1 MSRRATAAAA
11 AVALATG
18 LCAAG
23 AVAASA
29 ASSPR
34 ASAPPVVRAPL
45 PPDLVRLER
54 SMLAL
59 QLNGESFS
67 ASVSVSAPGA
77 AGGPFGSFSR
87 VLAHAASTF
96 ALLTASGEES
106 YTPQLGRFKVSFLG
120 LKIEGRLIGTTLYAY
135 EPFLAGVDGGRPWV
149 EEPNKPL
156 DQAVGVEVQSLG
168 GSTGSNTTRAF
179 GPMIETLNGARR
191 LREIGPYTVDGQATT
206 GFRATVDLATGRH
219 LSATD
224 RRLLRKLGAGHTHLE
239 MFLAEDGLP
248 VRTLLRFGVRLPNG
262 AGQAE
267 LSIQSDLAA
276 LSTPV
281 VVEAPPAA
289 QTITLA
295 QLKRLLAAHSRPPK
309 KRTSRG
315 KG

>member
-1 MSRRATAAAA
+1 MLRRAIAACTAAL
-11 AVALATG
+11 ALA
-18 LCAAG
+18 AG
-23 AVAASA
+23 TSSPGASA
-29 ASSPR
+29 ASPPR
-34 ASAPPVVRAPL
+34 APAPPVARAPL
-45 PPDLVRLER
+45 PPDLVRLEH

-59 QLNGESFS
+59 QLNDESFS

-77 AGGPFGSFSR
+77 PGGPFGSFSR
-87 VLAHAASTF
+87 MLAHAASTF

-106 YTPQLGRFKVSFLG
+106 YTPQLARFDVSFLG
-120 LKIEGRLIGTTLYAY
+120 LKIEGRLIGTTLYEY
-135 EPFLAGVDGGRPWV
+135 EPFLTEGDGGRPWV
-149 EEPNKPL
+149 EEPNKRL

-168 GSTGSNTTRAF
+168 GSAGSNATRAF

-248 VRTLLRFGVRLPNG
+248 VRTLLRFGVRLQNG

-267 LSIQSDLAA
+267 LSLQSDLAA
-276 LSTPV
+276 QTTPV

-295 QLKRLLAAHSRPPK
+295 QLKHLLAAHSRPPK
-309 KRTSRG
+309 RRTSGG